1 MRRGGAAD
9 DDVDFLKFT
18 RPPLE
23 MNGASAEVHG
33 QGFRP
38 IIRTVRDDDALC
50 AAGEQSARGLFTGVT
65 RADDH
70 HVPAMQSAEDLL
82 RQLYRHRPHRHA
94 AALDVGPGADLFG
107 NIERPLKRLV
117 QSAAG
122 LFVLQRQVVSPL
134 KLPEDFGLT
143 QHHRVDAAGDF
154 EQMFDA
160 LRLAQIVDLLVQWAA
175 IIAPGNQE
183 LAQRLKR

>member
-1 MRRGGAAD
+1 MCCRRAAD
-9 DDVDFLKFT
+9 DDVNFLKFT
-18 RPPLE
+18 RPLLE
-23 MNGASAEVHG
+23 MNGASAQVPG

-38 IIRTVRDDDALC
+38 IIRTLRTDDALC
-50 AAGEQSARGLFTGVT
+50 AAAEQSARGLFTGVT

-82 RQLYRHRPHRHA
+82 RQLYCHRPPRDA

-122 LFVLQRQVVSPL
+122 MFVLQRQVVSLL
-134 KLPEDFGLT
+134 KLPQDFGLT
-143 QHHRVDAAGDF
+143 QPHGVDAAGDF

-160 LRLAQIVDLLVQWAA
+160 LRLAQIVDLIVQW
-175 IIAPGNQE
+175 P
-183 LAQRLKR
+183 L